1 MQLQCSYNAN
11 YSNSSSNEEYL
22 VLENIFQNTNA
33 FILKSDKGNFMIIVV
48 RDINIKHMGE
58 NNNSNQTKYEKV
70 NLKSGN
76 S

>member
-22 VLENIFQNTNA
+22 VLENISQNTNA
-33 FILKSDKGNFMIIVV
+33 FILKLDKGNFMIIVV